1 MNQAIQ
7 LDHSNSQ
14 LALPMKRKRGRPRK
28 DPSLPRMSSVQ
39 RPLGVDS
46 VKNNQTPQIEKNIDV
61 NDAMVGKAVTGIVE
75 AVFDAG
81 YLLSVR
87 IGDSNTSLRGIV
99 FKPGHYVPIT
109 AENDVA
115 PHVQM
120 IQRNETHQ
128 PVENQ
133 KHGHKRFRQKTE
145 LNGSQLGR
153 HRQVNRASK
162 AMVSSLTLVAP
173 SVPPVGARGTVVP
186 VVLQPVNLTNGS
198 STSQVSSDAS
208 QASFQEKDVQMVTPL
223 AMLPPIGSTTM
234 TNTHVVQ
241 PSLTQAGQQVAS
253 NNLQNENDSVSEK
266 RRDVEHGEETNQIL
280 PNDVVMRSK
289 GTEGIQRSS
298 LASENSRQQI
308 GDMNEPPL
316 KETFEAVQPNLH
328 NSKSISKTFMNYG
341 TGRMTELLQA
351 LQENLTE
358 IQKPDGRD
366 VAVGMRNESNGMKS
380 TESEDR
386 RGTALQ

>member
-7 LDHSNSQ
+7 VDHSNTQ

-28 DPSLPRMSSVQ
+28 DPSLPRMRSVQ

-81 YLLSVR
+81 YLLSIR
-87 IGDSNTSLRGIV
+87 IGDSNTNLRGIV

-120 IQRNETHQ
+120 IQRNETQ
-128 PVENQ
+128 IPVENQ
-133 KHGHKRFRQKTE
+133 KHGHKRFRQK
-145 LNGSQLGR
+145 
-153 HRQVNRASK
+153 QVNRASK
-162 AMVSSLTLVAP
+162 AMVASLTVVAP
-173 SVPPVGARGTVVP
+173 SVPPVGARGTLVP
-186 VVLQPVNLTNGS
+186 VVLQPVNLTNGA

-208 QASFQEKDVQMVTPL
+208 QAAFQEKDVQMVKPL
-223 AMLPPIGSTTM
+223 AMLPPVGSTTM
-234 TNTHVVQ
+234 TNTHVV
-241 PSLTQAGQQVAS
+241 L
-253 NNLQNENDSVSEK
+253 ENDSVSEK
-266 RRDVEHGEETNQIL
+266 RRDV
-280 PNDVVMRSK
+280 SK
-289 GTEGIQRSS
+289 GPEGIQRSS
-298 LASENSRQQI
+298 LPSENSRQEI

-316 KETFEAVQPNLH
+316 TETSEAVQPNPH

-351 LQENLTE
+351 LQENLIE

-366 VAVGMRNESNGMKS
+366 LAVGLRNESNGMKF